1 MAVGLRPPEQ
11 PLDLDRVGEWQHGW
25 QFHASDH
32 GEQTEW
38 NRLLRAVAWPRLRSN
53 AASPNKARLYSC
65 RGAFSGTWL
74 SVCPTSECLT
84 FADADFQ
91 VAVRRRLGVATAIDG
106 PDPHGHSRLATA
118 LVGGMQARHSA
129 VLAAWKQV
137 FCEAGARIPPQN
149 VERLLRTTWVRVP
162 SWDERRLDLVVPGLS
177 VDRGLPLFC
186 DATIISPIARSG
198 EARAGTSNRG
208 GALLERAERENNI
221 TYTEV
226 AGSNL
231 ASLQCLSC
239 EVYGRW
245 GRQCVELVPKLARE
259 RSRGLARRVRRGAM
273 LMFQRRWWGILSV
286 TLQTAVAHMV
296 RFPAG
301 EGADLFVVT
310 SEPARDLASLEI
322 VP

>member
-1 MAVGLRPPEQ
+1 
-11 PLDLDRVGEWQHGW
+11 
-25 QFHASDH
+25 
-32 GEQTEW
+32 
-38 NRLLRAVAWPRLRSN
+38 
-53 AASPNKARLYSC
+53 
-65 RGAFSGTWL
+65 
-74 SVCPTSECLT
+74 
-84 FADADFQ
+84 
-91 VAVRRRLGVATAIDG
+91 
-106 PDPHGHSRLATA
+106 
-118 LVGGMQARHSA
+118 MQARHSA
-129 VLAAWKQV
+129 ILAAWKQV

-186 DATIISPIARSG
+186 DATIISSITRFG

-273 LMFQRRWWGILSV
+273 LRRLRADELQR
-286 TLQTAVAHMV
+286 
-296 RFPAG
+296 
-301 EGADLFVVT
+301 
-310 SEPARDLASLEI
+310 PARDLGRRPRRRLDRRRLRVGAGGRLRDRHLAQQPRLRTRGVREGRR
-322 VP
+322 